1 MVLSDITIKQ
11 LCTGSCVAEQ
21 REELG
26 DGIARVSEAIHPM
39 DPGKPMIEPFID
51 HCVRVDENGNKI
63 VSYGLSSY
71 GYDIRLAPEFKIF
84 AKPNDGRVID
94 VKNFNEDEICE
105 TIKADSIIIPP
116 GGLLLGRTLEY
127 FRIPRNIVVTCL
139 GKSTW
144 ARVGAIVHPTP
155 LEPEW
160 EGELVIEITNGTN
173 LPLKIYAHEGIAQL
187 VFEKGDR
194 SCEVSYRDRGGKYQA
209 QKGVATS
216 RM

>member
-1 MVLSDITIKQ
+1 MVLSDITITE
-11 LCTGSCVAEQ
+11 LCTGDCVATLNED
-21 REELG
+21 LG
-26 DGIARVSEAIHPM
+26 NGLGRILDKIQPM
-39 DPGKPMIEPFID
+39 DLNRPMIEPFID
-51 HCVRVDENGNKI
+51 HSVRVNEQGERV

-84 AKPNDGRVID
+84 TKPNDGRVID

-105 TIKADSIIIPP
+105 TVNADSIIIPP

-160 EGELVIEITNGTN
+160 EGNLVIEITNGTN

-187 VFEKGDR
+187 VFEKGDQ
-194 SCEVSYRDRGGKYQA
+194 SCKTSYRDRGGKYQA
-209 QKGVATS
+209 QSGVATS